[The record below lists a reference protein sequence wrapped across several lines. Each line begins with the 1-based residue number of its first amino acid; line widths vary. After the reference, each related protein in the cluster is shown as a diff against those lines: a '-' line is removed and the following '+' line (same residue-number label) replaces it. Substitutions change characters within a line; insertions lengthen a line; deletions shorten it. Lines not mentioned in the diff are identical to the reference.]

1 MSSRWRRRG
10 DGSVGGESRFRG
22 RAETSDT
29 NTIHRTMRTLE
40 ILKGLLQVGVVGI
53 KDHYVFREC
62 AAKGSRFFRLVVELR
77 VSFDIF

>member
-53 KDHYVFREC
+53 KDHYVF
-62 AAKGSRFFRLVVELR
+62 SRMRSEGFSFLSTGCRTACFF
-77 VSFDIF
+77 